1 MLSIII
7 PTYNEEENI
16 GRLLDALNAQIKG
29 DDEIIIVDSYS
40 KDKTVD
46 IAQEKGVKVILQPKL
61 GIGLAKTEGGK
72 NAKNGLLV
80 MLDADAVPCQD
91 YLERIR
97 NHFSDEKLV
106 ALCGLGLYYSNS
118 GFWKMIYNS
127 FAILVFWFGRI
138 THFLT
143 GKYWLPA
150 NNCVIRKDVFFSV
163 GGYRSVICEDNDLM
177 KRLPGSRNVK
187 YDPKLLITLSD
198 RRFRQGGF
206 FRTVGLWL
214 VADAK
219 AWLGIGKDAK
229 DYRN

>member
-16 GRLLDALNAQIKG
+16 GKLLDALNPQMEK

-46 IAQEKGVKVILQPKL
+46 IAKVKGAKIVLQPKL
-61 GIGLAKTEGGK
+61 GIGLAKTAGGK
-72 NAKNGLLV
+72 HAKNSLLV
-80 MLDADAVPCQD
+80 HLDADAIPCDD
-91 YLERIR
+91 YLNRIR
-97 NHFSDEKLV
+97 KHFSDEKLV
-106 ALCGLGLYYSNS
+106 ALCGLGLYCSDS
-118 GFWKMIYNS
+118 RFWKWIYNS
-127 FAILVFWFGRI
+127 FAVVTFWFGRI
-138 THFLT
+138 THLIS

-150 NNCVIRKDVFFSV
+150 NNCVIRKDIFFSV

-177 KRLPGSRNVK
+177 KRLPACRNVD
-187 YDPKLLITLSD
+187 YDPKVKITLSD

-206 FRTVGLWL
+206 FRTVALWL

-229 DYRN
+229 EYRN